1 MTKLLNTYLANLAL
15 WQLKLHNYHW
25 NVTGRM
31 FVSVHEW
38 TEKLYDEAFDQ
49 FDAVAEVL
57 KMRGEMPLVTSAE
70 YQAAATIKE
79 VEGRAYSVS
88 EVLAGVEADM
98 TLMRD
103 LALEIRK
110 NAADADDFQVQALME
125 GYLEGYGKQL
135 WFLRAMKEDCCCK
148 SE

>member
-70 YQAAATIKE
+70 YQAAATLKE
-79 VEGRAYSVS
+79 VEGRAYTVA
-88 EVLAGVEADM
+88 EVLAGVEADIQ
-98 TLMRD
+98 
-103 LALEIRK
+103 EII
-110 NAADADDFQVQALME
+110 
-125 GYLEGYGKQL
+125 
-135 WFLRAMKEDCCCK
+135 
-148 SE
+148 

>member
-31 FVSVHEW
+31 FVAVHEY

-57 KMRGEMPLVTSAE
+57 KMRGEMPLVTSA
-70 YQAAATIKE
+70 ATIKE
-79 VEGRAYSVS
+79 VEGRAFSVS

-110 NAADADDFQVQALME
+110 NAAEADDFQVQALME
-125 GYLEGYGKQL
+125 GYLEGYAKQL
-135 WFLRAMKEDCCCK
+135 WFLRSMKEDCGCK

>member
-15 WQLKLHNYHW
+15 WQFKLHNYHW

-31 FVSVHEW
+31 FVAVHEY

-57 KMRGEMPLVTSAE
+57 KMRGEMPLVKTSE
-70 YQAAATIKE
+70 YQAAATIE
-79 VEGRAYSVS
+79 ELEGRTYSVG

-110 NAADADDFQVQALME
+110 EAAESDDFQVQALME
-125 GYLEGYGKQL
+125 GYLEGFTKQL

>member
-49 FDAVAEVL
+49 FDAV
-57 KMRGEMPLVTSAE
+57 
-70 YQAAATIKE
+70 
-79 VEGRAYSVS
+79 
-88 EVLAGVEADM
+88 EANM
-98 TLMRD
+98 KLMRD

-110 NAADADDFQVQALME
+110 NAAEADDFQVQALME
-125 GYLEGYGKQL
+125 GYLEGYAKQL
-135 WFLRAMKEDCCCK
+135 WFLRAMKEDCCK

>member
-1 MTKLLNTYLANLAL
+1 MTKFLNTYLANLAL

-31 FVSVHEW
+31 FVS
-38 TEKLYDEAFDQ
+38 EAFDE

-70 YQAAATIKE
+70 YQAAATLKE
-79 VEGRAYSVS
+79 VEGRAYTVA

-98 TLMRD
+98 KLMRD
-103 LALEIRK
+103 LAQEIRK
-110 NAADADDFQVQALME
+110 NAAEADDFQVQALME
-125 GYLEGYGKQL
+125 GYLEGYAKQL

>member
-70 YQAAATIKE
+70 YQAAATLKE
-79 VEGRAYSVS
+79 VEGRAYTVA
-88 EVLAGVEADM
+88 EVLAGVEAFGVRVPGLSDFADE
-98 TLMRD
+98 LPFAANG
-103 LALEIRK
+103 LEWIVPALVG
-110 NAADADDFQVQALME
+110 AALGVLLSVFGA
-125 GYLEGYGKQL
+125 K
-135 WFLRAMKEDCCCK
+135 RA
-148 SE
+148 

>member
-70 YQAAATIKE
+70 YQAAATLKE
-79 VEGRAYSVS
+79 V
-88 EVLAGVEADM
+88 AGVEADM
-98 TLMRD
+98 KLMRD

-110 NAADADDFQVQALME
+110 NAAEADDFQVQALME
-125 GYLEGYGKQL
+125 GYLEGYAKQL